1 MLQLVVRLDQ
11 VLTAFM
17 ITAHVY
23 SVSDDGRRDLLALR
37 SDTVYCDD
45 LDCAQDDFAGALR
58 SMLIWAESMTSTPTS
73 DLSWGDLQP
82 H

>member
-1 MLQLVVRLDQ
+1 MLQLVVRIDQ
-11 VLTAFM
+11 VLAAFM
-17 ITAHVY
+17 ISAHVY
-23 SVSDDGRRDLLALR
+23 ELSDDGGRTLIALR

-58 SMLIWAESMTSTPTS
+58 SMATWAESMTHTPTY
-73 DLSWGDLQP
+73 DLSWGDLDP